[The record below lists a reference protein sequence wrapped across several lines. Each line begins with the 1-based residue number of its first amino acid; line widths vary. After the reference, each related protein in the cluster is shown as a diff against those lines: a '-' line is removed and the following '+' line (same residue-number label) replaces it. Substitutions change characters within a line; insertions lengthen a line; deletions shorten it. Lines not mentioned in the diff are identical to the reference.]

1 MKLTDV
7 IRRPLVTEKSTLQRE
22 LQNVLAFEVHVDATK
37 VEIKQAVEQL
47 FGVTVLEVRTS
58 KVPSKPKRRGYTS
71 GRTRAWKKAIVQVRE
86 GDSIPIFQGL
96 EAEL

>member
-22 LQNVLAFEVHVDATK
+22 LQNVLAFEVHVNATK

-47 FGVTVLEVRTS
+47 FGAKVAAVRTAS
-58 KVPSKPKRRGYTS
+58 QRGKLKRQ
-71 GRTRAWKKAIVQVRE
+71 GRFVGRRSDWKKAYVRLQADQKVPE
-86 GDSIPIFQGL
+86 IL
-96 EAEL
+96 EIA

>member
-47 FGVTVLEVRTS
+47 FGAMAAVRTAS
-58 KVPSKPKRRGYTS
+58 QRGKLKRQ
-71 GRTRAWKKAIVQVRE
+71 GRFVGRRNDWKKAYVRLQADQKVPE
-86 GDSIPIFQGL
+86 IL
-96 EAEL
+96 EIA